1 MAKRSVSSLDA
12 RGKRVLVRVDF
23 NVPLNGAEVV
33 DDTRI
38 RAAIPTIQ
46 LLRDGGAKVIL
57 MSHLGRPKGES
68 NPKYSVAPAAN
79 RLGELLGVSVPV
91 MTLDRA
97 AAAVAAMHPG
107 AVVMLENLRFHPGE
121 EANDPALAQALA
133 GLADVYVNDAFGA
146 AHRAHA
152 SVVGVAE
159 RLPSYSGL
167 LLERE
172 VEVLTRLLR
181 TAEHPFA
188 AVIGGAKVSD
198 KLAVIRH
205 LLERIDVLVI
215 GGGMANTF
223 LLAQGREIGTSL
235 AEPTQVPEAQA
246 VLALATKRDVT
257 VLLPIDVVV
266 APSIEA
272 ATGTVVSVGAIP
284 ADAAIF
290 DIGPATVESYA
301 SAIRGAKTV
310 FWNGPMG
317 VFERPA
323 FAAGTLGVAQAV
335 AEVDG
340 FTVVGGGDSVAA
352 IEQAGLADR
361 IDHVSTGG
369 GASLELLEGR
379 VLPGV
384 AALPE
389 A

>member
-68 NPKYSVAPAAN
+68 NPKYSVVPAAN

-97 AAAVAAMHPG
+97 AAAVSAMHPG
-107 AVVMLENLRFHPGE
+107 DVVMLENLRFHPGE

-159 RLPSYSGL
+159 RLPSYGGL

-246 VLALATKRDVT
+246 VLALASKRDVT
-257 VLLPIDVVV
+257 VLLPMDVVV
-266 APSIEA
+266 APSIDA
-272 ATGTVVSVGAIP
+272 ATGTVVAVGAIP

-384 AALPE
+384 AALPD

>member
-159 RLPSYSGL
+159 RLPSYGGL